1 MHPGFVYTGVT
12 RHLPAIV
19 RIAHAAAVPF
29 WILFQKLP
37 RMGAYTTIHAC
48 FHERYHAKHLQ
59 SRSPFADCEDEAPGL
74 PKFHV
79 ELGDALW
86 DVSDT
91 YVLKEM
97 GTVHPSS

>member
-1 MHPGFVYTGVT
+1 
-12 RHLPAIV
+12 
-19 RIAHAAAVPF
+19 
-29 WILFQKLP
+29 
-37 RMGAYTTIHAC
+37 MGAYTTIHAC

-59 SRSPFADCEDEAPGL
+59 SRSPFVADCEDEAPGL

-79 ELGDALW
+79 QLGDALW